1 MKTNHEI
8 ERKAKDILATHR
20 DELKKKYSVDNTGI
34 GYKIRNGKLSDTIAI
49 LFYVTRKKPK
59 EELLHEG
66 IPQIPAEIEGVPTDI
81 IAIPKGFRP
90 RQSEPNDEHS

>member
-1 MKTNHEI
+1 MQTNREI
-8 ERKAKDILATHR
+8 EQKAKDVLATQR

-49 LFYVTRKKPK
+49 LFYVKRKKTK
-59 EELLHEG
+59 EELMSEG
-66 IPQIPAEIEGVPTDI
+66 ITPIPAEIEGIPTDV

-90 RQSEPNDEHS
+90 RQSKINGEQT